1 MLNCFFLT
9 ILMITFQ
16 VLSHLKS
23 FTTNTPTRTH
33 FAPTI
38 PRGFAPLLHLDYRT
52 HLCDHTFART
62 HFNTLRYVEIK
73 VPFFYCSAGRND
85 KSIELMGSA
94 ISSHLL
100 LECIGHLANLARLAL
115 HALATN
121 IMLYSIAE
129 TCTKLQ
135 VLDISFSSEVTDLG
149 LLYLSGGS
157 GRCER

>member
-1 MLNCFFLT
+1 MKIRTIRRSYKRQERSNHDFEKVKTISNSCFSQSLDSIFYDWINLR
-9 ILMITFQ
+9 IAWNE
-16 VLSHLKS
+16 S
-23 FTTNTPTRTH
+23 FFFH
-33 FAPTI
+33 FSS
-38 PRGFAPLLHLDYRT
+38 D
-52 HLCDHTFART
+52 
-62 HFNTLRYVEIK
+62 
-73 VPFFYCSAGRND
+73 SD

-100 LECIGHLANLARLAL
+100 LECIGHLANLARLTL

>member
-1 MLNCFFLT
+1 MATMEDDN
-9 ILMITFQ
+9 
-16 VLSHLKS
+16 
-23 FTTNTPTRTH
+23 
-33 FAPTI
+33 
-38 PRGFAPLLHLDYRT
+38 
-52 HLCDHTFART
+52 
-62 HFNTLRYVEIK
+62 
-73 VPFFYCSAGRND
+73 
-85 KSIELMGSA
+85 IELMGGA

-100 LECIGHLANLARLAL
+100 LECIGHLANLARLTI

-135 VLDISFSSEVTDLG
+135 VLDISYSEEVTDLG

>member
-1 MLNCFFLT
+1 M
-9 ILMITFQ
+9 
-16 VLSHLKS
+16 
-23 FTTNTPTRTH
+23 
-33 FAPTI
+33 
-38 PRGFAPLLHLDYRT
+38 LLHHDG
-52 HLCDHTFART
+52 
-62 HFNTLRYVEIK
+62 VEEK
-73 VPFFYCSAGRND
+73 FQFGCRHRLYLLAHYSDGSSHSEED
-85 KSIELMGSA
+85 QSIEVMASA

-100 LECIGHLANLARLAL
+100 LECIGHLANLARLTI

-135 VLDISFSSEVTDLG
+135 VLDISFSEEVTDLG